1 MVSPGPIVNR
11 KAEHLGT
18 TDRGVVLIRRML
30 TNAIN
35 MTREGKI
42 PPIPRLPEPE
52 RPVRTYAHEVVLRL
66 PHPGGLADP
75 KRLYQFGNRAAKA
88 IIDADDI
95 PAERRDQV
103 ARERIVKI
111 LEEACATAQA

>member
-1 MVSPGPIVNR
+1 
-11 KAEHLGT
+11 
-18 TDRGVVLIRRML
+18 ML
-30 TNAIN
+30 ANAIN

-66 PHPGGLADP
+66 SNPAGLSDP
-75 KRLYQFGNRAAKA
+75 KRLYEFGNRAAKA
-88 IIDADDI
+88 IIDTDDI
-95 PAERRDQV
+95 PAEQRDEV
-103 ARERIVKI
+103 ARERIAKI